1 MIGPLP
7 ADVFLQNAL
16 LPMVALE
23 VMIVVFYI
31 IFAIRIWPGMPW
43 REAVIYAP
51 LAVPLGFLIFFLVAS
66 TGAGSRPIASLI
78 GPLALV
84 TVLPW
89 LAGIAAGAI
98 TYWRVKRRRN

>member
-7 ADVFLQNAL
+7 VDLFLQEAL

-23 VMIVVFYI
+23 VMIVAFYVL
-31 IFAIRIWPGMPW
+31 FAIRIWPGMPW

-51 LAVPLGFLIFFLVAS
+51 LAVPLGFLIFFLLAS
-66 TGAGSRPIASLI
+66 AAGGSRLASAI

-84 TVLPW
+84 TIVPW
-89 LAGIAAGAI
+89 LAGIATGAI
-98 TYWRVKRRRN
+98 TYWRVTRRR